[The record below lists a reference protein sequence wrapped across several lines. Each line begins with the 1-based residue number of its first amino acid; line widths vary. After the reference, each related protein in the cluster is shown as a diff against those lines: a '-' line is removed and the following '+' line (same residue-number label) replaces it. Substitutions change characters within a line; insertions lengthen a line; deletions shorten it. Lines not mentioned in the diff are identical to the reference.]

1 MTAQPRTLEI
11 LERLIAFPTVSRS
24 SNHELIAYVTDLLE
38 GAGIIWELVESE
50 DRTRSNLFATVGPRD
65 RGGVMLSG
73 HTDVVP
79 AAGQVWSRDPFA
91 LHVENGLCY
100 GRGTAD
106 MKGFVAA
113 AIAVALKASKRELKT
128 PLHLALS
135 YDEEIGCVGVRRLLD
150 VLQTSNPLPAFCIVG
165 EPTGMQI
172 ATGHKGK
179 VALHATCHGHAG
191 HSALAPKAL
200 NALYIGADFL
210 GVLRR
215 EQGQLARTGAQD
227 AAYDIPYST
236 VHAGVMR
243 GGEALN
249 IVPDRCDIDFEIRNL
264 AGDDPNVIL
273 ARIAEGA
280 EAVISPLRVDF
291 PQAAIRIEQSNAY
304 PGLDTEPNSPLV
316 RLMQSVLGPDS
327 RTTKVAFGTEAGLFN
342 DELGIPAVICG
353 PGHMDQGH
361 KPDEFIALDQLQAC
375 NAMLDRLLDRLQY
388 GV

>member
-1 MTAQPRTLEI
+1 MTRTLKI
-11 LERLIAFPTVSRS
+11 LERLIAFPTVSKS
-24 SNHELIAYVTDLLE
+24 SNRALIAYVTGLLDE
-38 GAGIIWELVESE
+38 AGIAWELAESE
-50 DRTRSNLFATVGPRD
+50 DGMRTNLFATVGPRD

-91 LHVENGLCY
+91 LHVEGGLCY

-113 AIAVALKASKRELKT
+113 AIAMALEASKRELKT

-150 VLQTSNPLPAFCIVG
+150 VLRDRNPLPAFCIVG

-200 NALYIGADFL
+200 NALHMGADFL
-210 GVLRR
+210 GVLRH
-215 EQGQLARTGAQD
+215 EQARLATDGAQD
-227 AAYDIPYST
+227 GAYDVPYST
-236 VHAGVMR
+236 VHVGVMR

-264 AGDDPNVIL
+264 AEDDPKVIL

-280 EAVISPLRVDF
+280 EAVVAPWRVDF
-291 PQAAIRIEQSNAY
+291 PQAAIEIAEVNAY
-304 PGLDTEPNSPLV
+304 PGLDTEQNSPLV
-316 RLMQSVLGPDS
+316 RLMQSILGPQS
-327 RTTKVAFGTEAGLFN
+327 WTTKVAFGTEAGLFS

-361 KPDEFIALDQLQAC
+361 KPDEFIALDQLAAC
-375 NAMLDRLLDRLQY
+375 DAMLARLLDRLEN
-388 GV
+388 GI